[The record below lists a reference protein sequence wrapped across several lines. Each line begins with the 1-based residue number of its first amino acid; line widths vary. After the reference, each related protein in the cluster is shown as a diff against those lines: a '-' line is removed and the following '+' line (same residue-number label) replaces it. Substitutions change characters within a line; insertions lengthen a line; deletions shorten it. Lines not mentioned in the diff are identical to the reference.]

1 MTYENSFTGSIRP
14 YQIQRK
20 HAGAEPTRTHHYHH
34 HHNVAALPRLAP
46 YARLIERDQPYKY
59 RVGESHYLLVK

>member
-20 HAGAEPTRTHHYHH
+20 HAGAEPTRTT
-34 HHNVAALPRLAP
+34 NTT
-46 YARLIERDQPYKY
+46 ITIM
-59 RVGESHYLLVK
+59 